1 MVETQLKLDDYVV
14 KIQKTKT
21 SAALLKILAEF
32 RKGDWTDAERQ
43 KVSHTYMRVL
53 ESIMKNSPDEVKAAS
68 APAPA
73 PAPAND
79 GPVWYEKM

>member
-1 MVETQLKLDDYVV
+1 MVETQLKLDDYVQ
-14 KIQKTKT
+14 KILKTKT
-21 SAALLKILAEF
+21 SADLLKILADF
-32 RKGDWTDAERQ
+32 RKGEWTDAERQ

-53 ESIMKNSPDEVKAAS
+53 ENIMKASPDEVKAS
-68 APAPA
+68 TAPT